1 MLRLKLKFLLQNKQ
15 TRLMLLLTIVLS
27 VLITTIA
34 LFSYSRYRQEL
45 DTELNTPNIELL
57 QINLDVTNR
66 AFRESDNKA
75 VDASFHPDILNYI
88 QANPAGTNYSVQVN
102 QAQRYL
108 KTLASD
114 QDIYSIDI
122 ITLDQQHILSSQYG
136 YRADWQ
142 QSPDNTWTSWIQQIK
157 QKPLLIQRR
166 WYGKSATDGQ
176 IELLSLA
183 RPIVIHEKVIGA
195 VMINLDYDRF
205 FSKFYVHLSNEQIV
219 YDLDGHLIYPKLSA
233 SVPINEMDQV
243 ITELGVQPFA
253 YVDIHGQDYMANQ
266 TFSDV
271 TGWRLVSLVPMEQ
284 LLKHVKLARNMMLLL
299 SLISIAIGCAA
310 VYSYSYAAFRP
321 LKRINKL
328 LHPTDQQQPPHNLY
342 DLEPAISKLIGD
354 LHSTSF
360 LAERS
365 LPELRSKYIQDVLHQ
380 HIGLQE
386 LDTKWN
392 YYFQDW
398 ESDLLVVTVISI
410 DRYRA
415 WTTSYSSEDQMLLK
429 YALHNMML
437 EILDSHWRVV
447 SINADKDYFTF
458 LLQPKSAYSITWTDQ
473 WAIDMER
480 CIQIV
485 KEHLNVSISVGGG
498 SSVETIAQ
506 TPSSYTEAITVL
518 SYRLYN
524 GYGRIQ
530 HMPQDHASAT
540 TFPLEQQVWIQEM
553 VDRCEQADQ
562 QTALLW
568 MDKGLND
575 IQEHSITPT
584 EAYKMLDQGVHS
596 LLQWAQSHEHT
607 LPVELANYYSGQLNT
622 LTLEEIKTLLRTLI
636 TELVDEH
643 MIYRVSREHLLV
655 QNMQSYLSEH
665 LHENIGLPDV
675 AHHVQMSVS
684 SVSAIFKEETGSTL
698 YDYLTHLRM
707 SRACQLLLD
716 TELKISEIAGQVG
729 YQNENSFIRTFRK
742 HKATTPGKFREIH
755 KSTNRHAD
763 PPNR

>member
-1 MLRLKLKFLLQNKQ
+1 MLRLKLKFLIQNKQ

-27 VLITTIA
+27 ILITAIA

-45 DTELNTPNIELL
+45 DSELNTPNIELL

-75 VDASFHPDILNYI
+75 VDASFHPDILHYI
-88 QANPAGTNYSVQVN
+88 QANRAGTTYTEEVN

-108 KTLASD
+108 RTLAAD

-122 ITLDQQHILSSQYG
+122 ITLDPQHILSSQYG

-142 QSPDNTWTSWIQQIK
+142 QSPDSTWTSWIQQMK
-157 QKPLLIQRR
+157 RKPLLIQRR
-166 WYGKSATDGQ
+166 WYGKDTTAGQ

-183 RPIVIHEKVIGA
+183 RPIVIDHKVIGA

-233 SVPINEMDQV
+233 SVPIYEMDQV
-243 ITELGVQPFA
+243 VAALGVQPFA
-253 YVDIHGQDYMANQ
+253 YVEINRQDYMANQ

-328 LHPTDQQQPPHNLY
+328 LHPTDPQQQQPHNLY

-360 LAERS
+360 LAARS

-386 LDTKWN
+386 LGTKWN

-398 ESDLLVVTVISI
+398 ESHPLLVTVISI

-415 WTTSYSSEDQMLLK
+415 WTTSYSSEDQILLK
-429 YALHNMML
+429 YALHNIML
-437 EILDSHWRVV
+437 EILESYWRVV

-458 LLQPKSAYSITWTDQ
+458 LLQPKMLSSIEWTDQ
-473 WAIDMER
+473 WHTDMER

-485 KEHLNVSISVGGG
+485 SEHLNVSISVGGG
-498 SSVETIAQ
+498 KPVDTIVQ
-506 TPSSYTEAITVL
+506 TPSSYLEATQAL
-518 SYRLYN
+518 SYRLYD

-530 HMPQDHASAT
+530 PMPQDQPSST
-540 TFPLEQQVWIQEM
+540 TLLEQQIWIQEM
-553 VDRCEQADQ
+553 LACCEQTDR

-568 MDKGLND
+568 MKKGLND
-575 IQEHSITPT
+575 IHKHSIAPT
-584 EAYKMLDQGVHS
+584 EAYKMLDQGVQL
-596 LLQWAQSHEHT
+596 LLQWTQLHERT
-607 LPVELANYYSGQLNT
+607 LPVELANYYSGQLDT
-622 LTLEEIKTLLRTLI
+622 LTLEEIKGWLTTLI
-636 TELVDEH
+636 TELVDEQVT
-643 MIYRVSREHLLV
+643 YRVSREHLLV
-655 QNMQSYLSEH
+655 QNMQSYLNDH
-665 LHENIGLPDV
+665 LQENIGLPDV

-684 SVSAIFKEETGSTL
+684 SVSTIFKEETGSTL
-698 YDYLTHLRM
+698 YDYLTHVRI
-707 SRACQLLLD
+707 SKACQLLLD
-716 TELKISEIAGQVG
+716 TDLKISEIAGQVG

-742 HKATTPGKFREIH
+742 HKAITPGKFREIY
-755 KSTNRHAD
+755 KFTNRHAD
-763 PPNR
+763 STKP